1 MKTILMTGAAGGVG
15 TLLRRELYEY
25 SLRLTDLKSVDALR
39 DNEDFVTCDIT
50 DLGAV
55 SEAVAGCDGII
66 HLGGISD
73 ESSWDDILNANIIGC
88 RNVYEAARSA
98 GVKRVIFASSN
109 HAVGFYRRD
118 QTIDVDVASKPDTRY
133 GVSKVFGE
141 AMGALYAYKYGVS
154 SLSIRIGNVDHR
166 PADVRRLA
174 IWISPRDLAQLVRIG
189 LESPN
194 IDFEIVY
201 GMSDN
206 KRAWWDN
213 ANAMRLGYEPQD
225 KSEDWAAEIL
235 ACGPKDTDDVDAE
248 TYQGGTF
255 VSLEE
260 GGGRKPNLG

>member
-15 TLLRRELYEY
+15 TFLRRELYEY

-55 SEAVAGCDGII
+55 SQAVAGCDGII
-66 HLGGISD
+66 HLGGISE
-73 ESSWDDILNANIIGC
+73 ESSWDDILNGNIIGC

-118 QTIDVDVASKPDTRY
+118 QTIDVDVASRPDTRY

-141 AMGALYAYKYGVS
+141 AMGALYAYKYGVG
-154 SLSIRIGNVDHR
+154 SLAIRIGNVDDR
-166 PADVRRLA
+166 PADIRRLA

-189 LESPN
+189 LENPD
-194 IDFEIVY
+194 IHFEIVY

-213 ANAMRLGYEPQD
+213 GNAMRLGYEPQD

-235 ACGPKDTDDVDAE
+235 ACGPNDTGDANAE